1 MKMKSTVCLLIG
13 IFSLSIACPGIYA
26 LQTTNI
32 ITATVTVQGAFNL
45 SVNSD
50 SFDFARLA
58 AKQTGEMTR
67 ADGIT
72 VTGTSSSGNPWYLKV
87 AAVKPLTSGS
97 DLIPNENFTW
107 YGSSEGT
114 GTWNGAQEKNLADN
128 SAAYVSTATESANA
142 SRIANK
148 FKFRLHVPEEV
159 KPGNYTTIVM
169 FTMTE

>member
-1 MKMKSTVCLLIG
+1 MKSTICQVIAILL
-13 IFSLSIACPGIYA
+13 LAIACTGTYA
-26 LQTTNI
+26 LQTNNI
-32 ITATVTVQGAFNL
+32 ITATVTVQGAFML

-67 ADGIT
+67 AEGIT

-87 AAVKPLTSGS
+87 AAVKPLTAGS
-97 DLIPNENFTW
+97 NSIPNDNFTW
-107 YGSSEGT
+107 YGTSEGT
-114 GTWNGAQEKNLADN
+114 GSWNGAQEKTLADN
-128 SAAYVSTATESANA
+128 NAAYVSTATESSNA
-142 SRIANK
+142 SKIASK
-148 FKFRLHVPEEV
+148 FKFRLHVPEDV

>member
-1 MKMKSTVCLLIG
+1 MKLPVCLAFG
-13 IFSLSIACPGIYA
+13 ICSLVIACSIGFA
-26 LQTTNI
+26 AQTTNI

-72 VTGTSSSGNPWYLKV
+72 VAGTSSSGNPWYLKV
-87 AAVKPLTSGS
+87 AAAKPLTAGGNS
-97 DLIPNENFTW
+97 IPNENFTW

-114 GTWNGAQEKNLADN
+114 GAWNGAQEKTFADN
-128 SAAYVSTATESANA
+128 NAAYVSTAAEASNA
-142 SRIANK
+142 SKIANK
-148 FKFRLHVPEEV
+148 FKFRLHVPEDT